1 MAFKADM
8 VEVVVL
14 KYLPML
20 VTLKSCVSF
29 ARLPNVAL
37 LMLVTLTMLEC
48 DWELE
53 LEETPAFVGL
63 LNLQVFVNEAD
74 SNRVR
79 DTLAFD
85 DGDEVSNI
93 VWLVELGKRAVLVF
107 LKVELVELR
116 NCEELRPTPLR
127 LSALS
132 MIAEV

>member
-1 MAFKADM
+1 M
-8 VEVVVL
+8 VGVVVL
-14 KYLPML
+14 KYLPVL
-20 VTLKSCVSF
+20 VILRSCVSF

-37 LMLVTLTMLEC
+37 LMLVALTMLGC

-107 LKVELVELR
+107 
-116 NCEELRPTPLR
+116 
-127 LSALS
+127 
-132 MIAEV
+132 

>member
-1 MAFKADM
+1 
-8 VEVVVL
+8 
-14 KYLPML
+14 
-20 VTLKSCVSF
+20 
-29 ARLPNVAL
+29 
-37 LMLVTLTMLEC
+37 MLVTLTMLEC

-132 MIAEV
+132 MIVEV